1 MRDPTMCRH
10 AKRSA
15 LLVVA
20 ALLLGAPH
28 AAVLAEEARALPP
41 PRAAAAHR
49 PAPAAPAAPAV
60 APVDRVQA
68 HLAARMPSLEAGA
81 RARLGEAIVV
91 EASIARLDPLL
102 VLALIEVESSFDPT
116 VESSA
121 GAIGLMQLQGPT
133 MKREVERS
141 GLPSANPRDPIANVQ
156 AGVRYLKRLVDAF
169 GSLDVALIAYNAGP
183 NRIVYHLKQGGIPD
197 QLYYYPK
204 RVRAEL
210 DRLRRAPSE
219 LASAARGAFAAAD

>member
-1 MRDPTMCRH
+1 MRDHTNCRH
-10 AKRSA
+10 AMRSA

-28 AAVLAEEARALPP
+28 AAVPAEGARALPP

-49 PAPAAPAAPAV
+49 PAPAAPAV
-60 APVDRVQA
+60 APVDRVTA

-121 GAIGLMQLQGPT
+121 GAIGLMQLQEPT

-183 NRIVYHLKQGGIPD
+183 NRIVGHLKQGGIPD

-219 LASAARGAFAAAD
+219 LASAARGALVAAD